1 MIDLLFS
8 VRPYASLPHRL
19 DPREHSGDV
28 PTAKVRIVN
37 ELTKHIVSVEGVQTS
52 VNRRSKDAAT
62 LIVVDHSSATPK
74 IMLGRRH
81 KGQAFLPG
89 KFVFPGGAMDAR
101 DRLMRVAA
109 PLHPAVKV
117 KLMLKVVRRSK
128 TIASALA
135 LAAIRETFE
144 ETGLLLGVRRT
155 DNRPVP
161 KGAWSKFA
169 TLGYY
174 PDLSALHLIARAVTP
189 PRYPRRFDTR
199 FFTVDAS
206 AIVHRVKDTVRPDAE
221 LVELIWVPI
230 DETHRIDMPVITG
243 LVLQDL
249 KARIAA
255 GFARHLPVP
264 YYRMRHKDFVRELL

>member
-1 MIDLLFS
+1 M
-8 VRPYASLPHRL
+8 RPYASLPHCL
-19 DPREHSGDV
+19 GPREYSGDV
-28 PTAKVRIVN
+28 PAAKVHIVN
-37 ELTKHIVSVEGVQTS
+37 KLAKHIVSVEGVQTS
-52 VNRRSKDAAT
+52 LNRRPNNAAT
-62 LIVVDHSSATPK
+62 LIVVDRSGPTPK

-81 KGQAFLPG
+81 RGQAFLPG

-109 PLHPAVKV
+109 PLHPAVKA
-117 KLMLKVVRRSK
+117 KLMLNVVRRSK
-128 TIASALA
+128 TLASALA

-144 ETGLLLGVRRT
+144 ETGLVLGVRRT
-155 DNRPVP
+155 DSLPVP
-161 KGAWSKFA
+161 EGPWNAFTK
-169 TLGYY
+169 LGYY
-174 PDLSALHLIARAVTP
+174 PDLSALHLIARAITP

-206 AIVHRVKDTVRPDAE
+206 AIVHRIKDTVRPDAE

-230 DETHRIDMPVITG
+230 DETYRIDMPVITG